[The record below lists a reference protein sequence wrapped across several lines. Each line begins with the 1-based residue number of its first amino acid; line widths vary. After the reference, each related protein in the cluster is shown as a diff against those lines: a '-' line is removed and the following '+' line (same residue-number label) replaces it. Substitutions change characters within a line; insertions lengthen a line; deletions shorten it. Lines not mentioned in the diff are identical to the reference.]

1 MGEEGQVI
9 GCHTVQAWN
18 EQVHKGKLSN
28 KLVYIIINSSFFLS
42 FFILSIYVS
51 FRNFYIRSIFS
62 VWDIIGVS

>member
-62 VWDIIGVS
+62 V